1 MNSTVRRATG
11 ALLAGIA
18 GIAAGTSTAGMFSVT
33 PVRIYMTARERAV
46 AVTIVNDGES
56 DVVLQ
61 ADLNSWTQTPDGAD
75 QLAPTEDL
83 ILAPPIIKIAPKARQ
98 VVRLALLTPP
108 DLSKQLTYRVVV
120 REVPEATPPPPT
132 EGLLRTPIALALS
145 LPVFI
150 TPPGAKRLV
159 DCTPVRVD
167 ANKPALS
174 CRNNGNAYAQ
184 LREAQLIRND
194 RPVARLEG
202 GTYILPGATKVIAL
216 GTDTALAAGQ
226 ARLSLTFDDGQ
237 SSSTSV
243 AVP

>member
-1 MNSTVRRATG
+1 MRRASG
-11 ALLAGIA
+11 AFLAA
-18 GIAAGTSTAGMFSVT
+18 VAALAWGHATAGMFSVT

-46 AVTIVNDGES
+46 AVTIVNDGDSE
-56 DVVLQ
+56 VVLQ
-61 ADLNSWTQTPDGAD
+61 ADLNSWSQTPDGTD

-108 DLSKQLTYRVVV
+108 DLSRQLTYRVVI
-120 REVPEATPPPPT
+120 REVPEATPQPPT
-132 EGLLRTPIALALS
+132 EGLRTPIALALS

-150 TPPGAKRLV
+150 TPPGAKRQV
-159 DCTPVRVD
+159 DCTPVRID
-167 ANKPALS
+167 ANTPALN
-174 CRNNGNAYAQ
+174 CKNNGNAYAQ
-184 LREAQLIRND
+184 LREAQLSRDD
-194 RPVARLEG
+194 RPVARFEG

-216 GTDTALAAGQ
+216 KPDAAVPAGQ

>member
-1 MNSTVRRATG
+1 MNSAVRRATG

-18 GIAAGTSTAGMFSVT
+18 GIAAGTSTAGTFSVT

-61 ADLNSWTQTPDGAD
+61 ADLNSWTQTPDGTD

-98 VVRLALLTPP
+98 VVRLALLTRP

-120 REVPEATPPPPT
+120 REVPEATPQPPT
-132 EGLLRTPIALALS
+132 EGLRTPIALALS

-150 TPPGAKRLV
+150 TPPGAKRQV
-159 DCTPVRVD
+159 DCIPVRVD

-184 LREAQLIRND
+184 LREAQLIRDD
-194 RPVARLEG
+194 RPVARFEG

-216 GTDTALAAGQ
+216 GTDTALPAGQ

-237 SSSTSV
+237 SSSISV